1 MASSRLSRRFV
12 RWVGAIVLVAGA
24 ARANG
29 RFPNAQQ
36 VVVGPGAASDV
47 IALRTTFGLVV
58 SRDGGRRFQWVCEAA
73 LFDPFPV
80 SKTPDPAIAV
90 TARGAVLYGFEWG
103 VRSLEAC
110 GLEDATGVGEAT
122 VVDLATD
129 PAGETVWAVEGVPG
143 ERNAVLRAPTDTL
156 RFERLGVPPE
166 PTLWLTL
173 DVAPSRT
180 SRLYLTGSS
189 ERTGAPVFYRSDDG
203 GRTLVALSSLPST
216 ADSAFVSAVDPRDPA
231 VLYVR
236 TLEGLS
242 SALYRSAD
250 GGATL
255 QPVLRFTGTM
265 DGFALD
271 ATGQTVWVGGPS
283 DGLYRSDDG
292 GRTFTQISPRGVF
305 CLHHRAGA
313 LYACADW
320 VTGAYALGRSTDG
333 GGRFETVLR
342 FESVD
347 GAVACGPS
355 QRAGCDAQ
363 WPTFAQFFQR
373 RDADASVPVPPRD
386 AARPMPRDVVLPSD
400 VGPRDAGVDAAAVPP
415 EVPAARGCGCVAAPP
430 SSPMGAGVCALLV
443 GVSCLRRRRR
453 RPSQA
458 PLRN

>member
-1 MASSRLSRRFV
+1 
-12 RWVGAIVLVAGA
+12 
-24 ARANG
+24 
-29 RFPNAQQ
+29 
-36 VVVGPGAASDV
+36 
-47 IALRTTFGLVV
+47 
-58 SRDGGRRFQWVCEAA
+58 
-73 LFDPFPV
+73 
-80 SKTPDPAIAV
+80 
-90 TARGAVLYGFEWG
+90 
-103 VRSLEAC
+103 
-110 GLEDATGVGEAT
+110 
-122 VVDLATD
+122 
-129 PAGETVWAVEGVPG
+129 
-143 ERNAVLRAPTDTL
+143 
-156 RFERLGVPPE
+156 
-166 PTLWLTL
+166 
-173 DVAPSRT
+173 
-180 SRLYLTGSS
+180 
-189 ERTGAPVFYRSDDG
+189 
-203 GRTLVALSSLPST
+203 VALSSLPST

-255 QPVLRFTGTM
+255 QPVLRFAGTM

-283 DGLYRSDDG
+283 DGLHRSDDG

-430 SSPMGAGVCALLV
+430 TSRVGAGVCALLV

-458 PLRN
+458 PTTGLTGTGSTVGPTGAPRSSKKPAARTRACGPSSTRPRAGARASSHTTKAGLRSGRECERKQGARRASRDDHHGARGVVGVGGRKRSAHVGALKTLRTQCDRVVVEAQRQAVAPLGEQPVIARRADEHERTARGHCVGEAVVVHDGVAHRRARAP